1 MGRSGQ
7 VGKPEILVFRH
18 LEQQRGTERSA
29 ARAGAT
35 KALRLVTALALAY
48 AATGL
53 LSAQTTDPGAPSSV
67 PGNSAAGAANAE
79 QRTVP
84 AVDAEQTPGT
94 APTVVGGAAIRELTS
109 GQQGSLSEYKGLVV
123 DRIVFAG
130 VTFSD
135 KETLPTEIT
144 QKAGAPL
151 DPEQVRVSTRR
162 LFASGEYRDIAVRA
176 ERSGDRVTLIFA
188 GVPRYFVGRITI
200 LGVKS
205 ERLSSLLEFAT
216 KLDPGTPYSPS
227 QVPAGT
233 EGIRQTLEQNGYY
246 VPKIQPSTARHADTK
261 EVDVTYNVTIGPQA
275 RIGDLA
281 LLGSDP
287 GLTERDFRK
296 KGKLKRKSRVTR
308 DTTSNALD
316 NLRAQYQKKDRL
328 EGSITLTKSTYDA
341 PSGTLNYT
349 FTANQGPEVKVLIE
363 GVKVSKARLKL
374 LIPIFEEGT
383 IDNDLLN
390 EGSHNIKDFM
400 QQQGYF
406 DAKVE
411 VRVLGEGTP
420 SERVVY
426 TVDKEVKHRVLDVTF
441 SGNKYFSDD
450 ILRERARVQK
460 ADAYLRNGRYSQAL
474 VSADTDAIESI
485 YRANGF
491 SQVKVTGGVK
501 DVDQKNGKT
510 LKVSSVSVNYTVVEG
525 PQQTF
530 GSLQLDGINPARDPA
545 VRNLLNT
552 QPGQP
557 FSLQTLSGDRDAV
570 LSYYLSQGFDQAK
583 VTVKQDVNSADKT
596 RTDIAFNVD
605 EGPEVFVDQVLR
617 GGLNH
622 TRPNIVED
630 QVKVHAGDPLDQT
643 ALLDTQRNLYN
654 LALFNEVVAAVQNPT
669 GQVPQK
675 NILLQLT
682 EAKRWDVTYGF
693 GFEAQ
698 TGTPT
703 TGSISPASAIL
714 LGLPPNQT
722 VSQNGHTGV
731 SPRVSLDVSRIN
743 LRGTQQS
750 LTLHTTYG
758 LLEKVAQLT
767 YNYPNLR
774 GNPNLTGS
782 LTGGYSNV
790 QNISTFQASTLQ
802 GDLRV
807 THKLNR
813 VDTFLYDFQYR
824 RVSVNP
830 DSLQVS
836 ANLIP
841 LLSQPVRV
849 GGPGV
854 TWFHDRRSPSQLD
867 ATKGSYTTIAEF
879 VASDKFGSQTNFNR
893 IDGQNATYYSFG
905 KRKYVFARNTR
916 LGIENSWGANPNVG
930 NSVCAGVL
938 LTTNASCISV
948 PLPERLYA
956 GGATSHRG
964 FSINGAGPRDLQTGF
979 PVGGTAVIVN
989 QLELRLPAPV
999 LPVVGSSVNFVLFH
1013 DMGNVFQNAK
1023 DLFPSF
1029 LHYHQPNQQTCYD
1042 VSSAAVLA
1050 SHTGTCSFNYYS
1062 HAIGVGARYNTPVGP
1077 IRVDLSYNLNPPVY
1091 PVLYDFNN
1099 SLPYAGQASH
1109 FNFFFSIGQSF

>member
-1 MGRSGQ
+1 MAGSRIVDVPGPR
-7 VGKPEILVFRH
+7 VVDRGAGNRPAKPCLNRT
-18 LEQQRGTERSA
+18 RTA
-29 ARAGAT
+29 
-35 KALRLVTALALAY
+35 ALALAL

-53 LSAQTTDPGAPSSV
+53 LHAQSTSTGSASTIPGQPPAGS
-67 PGNSAAGAANAE
+67 GAGAEGQQAAPAAS
-79 QRTVP
+79 TV
-84 AVDAEQTPGT
+84 QTPGT
-94 APTVVGGAAIRELTS
+94 APTVVGGRAVRELAS
-109 GQQGSLSEYKGLVV
+109 GPSASLWQYQGLTV
-123 DRIVFAG
+123 DRILFAG
-130 VTFSD
+130 VTFTE
-135 KETLPTEIT
+135 KETLPSELT
-144 QKAGAPL
+144 QKAGQPL
-151 DPEQVRVSTRR
+151 DPDKVRDSTRR

-205 ERLSSLLEFAT
+205 ERLTSLLEFAT
-216 KLDPGTPYSPS
+216 KLDPGTPFSPA

-233 EGIRQTLEQNGYY
+233 EGIRQTLEQNGYFE
-246 VPKIQPSTARHADTK
+246 PKIQPATARHPETK
-261 EVDVTYNVTIGPQA
+261 EVDVTYNVAIGPQA
-275 RIGDLA
+275 RVGSVAILGD
-281 LLGSDP
+281 DP
-287 GLTERDFRK
+287 GITEKDFRK
-296 KGKLKRKSRVTR
+296 KGKLKAKTRVTR
-308 DTTSNALD
+308 DTTSNALA
-316 NLRAQYQKKDRL
+316 NVRAVYQKKDRL
-328 EGSITLTKSTYDA
+328 EGTITLTQSAYDA
-341 PSGTLNYT
+341 PTDRLNYT
-349 FTANQGPEVKVLIE
+349 FTANQGPEVKVVIE

-390 EGSHNIKDFM
+390 EGSHNIKDFL

-411 VRVLGEGTP
+411 VRVLGEGSP

-426 TVDKEVKHRVLDVTF
+426 TADRGVKHKVLDVTF
-441 SGNKYFSDD
+441 AGNKYFSDD

-460 ADAYLRNGRYSQAL
+460 ADAFLRNGRFSQAL
-474 VSADTDAIESI
+474 VSSDEDAIASI

-491 SQVKVTGGVK
+491 SAVKVTAAVK
-501 DVDQKNGKT
+501 DVDEKNGKP
-510 LKVSSVSVNYTVVEG
+510 LKVASVAVAYTVVEG

-530 GSLQLDGINPARDPA
+530 GSVDFEGINPSRNAS
-545 VRNLLNT
+545 VRALLNT
-552 QPGQP
+552 QAGQP
-557 FSLQTLSGDRDAV
+557 FSLLTLSGDRDAV
-570 LSYYLSQGFDQAK
+570 LSFYLSQGFDQAK
-583 VTVKQDVNSADKT
+583 VNVKQTVDAVDKSK
-596 RTDIAFNVD
+596 TDIAFNVD
-605 EGPEVFVDQVLR
+605 EGAEVAVDQVLR
-617 GGLNH
+617 TGLNH
-622 TRPNIVED
+622 TRPTTVDPQI
-630 QVKVHAGDPLDQT
+630 KVHPNDPLDQT

-654 LALFNEVVAAVQNPT
+654 LALFNEVVAAVQNPS
-669 GQVPQK
+669 GQVPEK
-675 NILLQLT
+675 NILLQLV
-682 EAKRWDVTYGF
+682 EARRWDVTYGF

-698 TGTPT
+698 TGTPV
-703 TGSISPASAIL
+703 TGNISEASRIL
-714 LGLPPNQT
+714 LGLPPNQN
-722 VSQNGHTGV
+722 VSQNGRAGV
-731 SPRVSLDVSRIN
+731 SPRVSLDVSRVN

-750 LTLHTTYG
+750 LTLHTAYG
-758 LLEKVAQLT
+758 LLETIATLT

-774 GNPNLTGS
+774 GNPKLTGS
-782 LTGGYSNV
+782 LTGGYTNV

-807 THKLNR
+807 TQRLNR
-813 VDTFLYDFQYR
+813 VDTFIYDFQYR

-830 DSLQVS
+830 NSLQVS

-893 IDGQNATYYSFG
+893 VDGSNSTYYSFG

-916 LGIENSWGANPNVG
+916 IGIENSWAGNPNAT

-938 LTTNASCISV
+938 LTTNASCSAV

-964 FSINGAGPRDLQTGF
+964 FSINGAGPRDLQTGY
-979 PVGGTAVIVN
+979 PVGGTAVLVN

-999 LPVVGSSVNFVLFH
+999 LPVVGSSVSFVVFH

-1029 LHYHQPNQQTCYD
+1029 LHYHQPNQQTCRD
-1042 VSSAAVLA
+1042 VSSPAVTT
-1050 SHTGTCSFNYYS
+1050 SHVGTCSFNYYS
-1062 HAIGVGARYNTPVGP
+1062 HAIGLGARYNTPVGP

-1099 SLPYAGQASH
+1099 NPPYVGQASH
-1109 FNFFFSIGQSF
+1109 VNFFFSIGQSF